1 MSIQTKHVYDPPAQI
16 DGARFLVD
24 RLWPRGMKK
33 ESLRTDV
40 WLKGVAPTKALRKW
54 FAHDPEKW
62 PEFKRRYAKELNA
75 HPDAG
80 SHCWTQRAKRT
91 SPFST
96 ALAIREHNNAVAL
109 KTYLDAKRERTVTRL
124 RCRRKAVT
132 H

>member
-1 MSIQTKHVYDPPAQI
+1 LSIARDNQFAMSIQTKPVYDPPARI

-40 WLKGVAPTKALRKW
+40 WLKEVAPTTALRKW

-75 HPDAG
+75 HPDTWEPLLDAARKKNVTLLY
-80 SHCWTQRAKRT
+80 SARDT
-91 SPFST
+91 
-96 ALAIREHNNAVAL
+96 EHNNAVAL
-109 KTYLDAKRERTVTRL
+109 KTYLDAKRKGR
-124 RCRRKAVT
+124 
-132 H
+132 